1 MDLDYKKVTDVISLM
16 GYLPGNKGNEHIWR
30 NVIDGIPYGVDF
42 KTGTVFRLMYGAREE
57 DVPGDEHLLK
67 LKTTI
72 EDIMSTVDNGR
83 EAEAEPST
91 TEEKP
96 ETPANVPSEP
106 KQDKPVE
113 TKPAKYNEAPAKMPA
128 PSRRQNTNS
137 SVVVPGYTREQIET
151 IKNTVAKGATDSEL
165 QMFMHVAQTYG
176 LDPFLKEIFYSDKM
190 HTIITSRDGYL
201 KAAQRDPEFEG
212 IQSMAV
218 CENDD
223 FEIDVVA
230 GTVKHAFG
238 KGSRGKVIGAWAIC
252 SRKDRKPVI
261 SYASYDEYNQNNT
274 IWSKYK
280 SAMCCKVA
288 EVFALKRQ
296 FGISGL
302 VTQEEIEVEV
312 V

>member
-1 MDLDYKKVTDVISLM
+1 
-16 GYLPGNKGNEHIWR
+16 
-30 NVIDGIPYGVDF
+30 
-42 KTGTVFRLMYGAREE
+42 
-57 DVPGDEHLLK
+57 
-67 LKTTI
+67 
-72 EDIMSTVDNGR
+72 MSTIDDRR
-83 EAEAEPST
+83 EAQAEPST
-91 TEEKP
+91 TEEQP
-96 ETPANVPSEP
+96 ETPANVPEIP
-106 KQDKPVE
+106 KEDKPVE
-113 TKPAKYNEAPAKMPA
+113 IKPVKVPQRTAAPARSNGHA
-128 PSRRQNTNS
+128 VSI
-137 SVVVPGYTREQIET
+137 PGYTREQIDT

-165 QMFMHVAQTYG
+165 QMFLHVAQTYG

-201 KAAQRDPEFEG
+201 KAAQRDPDFEG

-230 GTVKHAFG
+230 GTVKHVFG
-238 KGSRGKVIGAWAIC
+238 KGARGKVIGAWAIC
-252 SRKDRKPVI
+252 SRTGRKPVV
-261 SYASYDEYNQNNT
+261 SYASYDEYNQNNS
-274 IWSKYK
+274 IWTKYR

-302 VTQEEIEVEV
+302 VTMEEIEVEV

>member
-1 MDLDYKKVTDVISLM
+1 MSFQCKKCGTDIEPTQAKDTYDEFGM
-16 GYLPGNKGNEHIWR
+16 GMCKGCTEKYLNTSE
-30 NVIDGIPYGVDF
+30 GI
-42 KTGTVFRLMYGAREE
+42 
-57 DVPGDEHLLK
+57 
-67 LKTTI
+67 
-72 EDIMSTVDNGR
+72 GR

-91 TEEKP
+91 TKEAP
-96 ETPANVPSEP
+96 ETPASVPSEQ
-106 KQDKPVE
+106 KEDKPVE
-113 TKPAKYNEAPAKMPA
+113 TKPVKAPAQRTAAPA
-128 PSRRQNTNS
+128 RSNGQHAVS
-137 SVVVPGYTREQIET
+137 IPGYTREQIET

-261 SYASYDEYNQNNT
+261 SYASYDEYNQNNA

>member
-1 MDLDYKKVTDVISLM
+1 MDMNEEKIIPVLEKM
-16 GYLPGNKGNEHIWR
+16 GYEPGNWGNEHIWR
-30 NVIDGIPYGVDF
+30 RVIDGIPYGVDF
-42 KTGTVFRLMYGAREE
+42 KTGDIFRLMYGSREY

-67 LKTTI
+67 LKTTV
-72 EDIMSTVDNGR
+72 EVIMSATNGDRR

-91 TEEKP
+91 TKEEP
-96 ETPANVPSEP
+96 ETPASVPSEP
-106 KQDKPVE
+106 QQDKPVE
-113 TKPAKYNEAPAKMPA
+113 TKPVKAPARTAAPA
-128 PSRRQNTNS
+128 RSNGHAVS
-137 SVVVPGYTREQIET
+137 IPGYTREQIET

-176 LDPFLKEIFYSDKM
+176 LDPFLKEIYYSDKLR
-190 HTIITSRDGYL
+190 TIIASRDGYL
-201 KAAQRDPEFEG
+201 KAAQRDPDFEG

-218 CENDD
+218 CENDA

-230 GTVKHAFG
+230 GTLKHSFG
-238 KGSRGKVIGAWAIC
+238 KGSRGKVIGAWALC
-252 SRKDRKPVI
+252 SRKGRKPVV
-261 SYASYDEYNQNNT
+261 SYASYDEYNKNNS
-274 IWSKYK
+274 IWTKYR